1 MVGRPSLEGQVGCG
15 RDPEVE
21 SPIVV
26 LGPPG
31 PVISL
36 AFRRAFAHNSSLS
49 FHKLPR
55 NVLPRVDYPCYRVT
69 YIRKY
74 K

>member
-36 AFRRAFAHNSSLS
+36 AFRRAFAHSSRLS
-49 FHKLPR
+49 FKSYGVTFYPESAT
-55 NVLPRVDYPCYRVT
+55 PCYGAT